1 MSRETRSSSYDA
13 EANAQ
18 AQAQLQLYAQDLRK
32 LLDAERA
39 KAGQLAAAHRQ
50 LLIYARELKQTVAK
64 EHERALALERAYLDT
79 VQRLNRAVSLK
90 DNETACHDVRIG
102 HYAELLAI
110 RSGWTEADA
119 ERLFRAAPLHDV
131 GKIGVPDSILRKP
144 GPLDDYEWERL
155 RQHTHIGAE
164 LLAGSGS
171 QLLDLAREIA
181 LSHHENFDG
190 SGYPQG
196 LAGGAIPESAA
207 IVHVVD
213 VYDALRSER
222 PYKRGLDHAAAT
234 RVILEGDGRTMP
246 CHFHPHLLLLFQRSH
261 TELEKVYERVNE

>member
-1 MSRETRSSSYDA
+1 MSSETRSSSFES
-13 EANAQ
+13 EATAQ

-39 KAGQLAAAHRQ
+39 KAGQLSAAHRQ
-50 LLIYARELKQTVAK
+50 LLIYARELKQTVAL

-102 HYAELLAI
+102 HYAGLLGLL
-110 RSGWTEADA
+110 RGWAEADV

-144 GPLDDYEWERL
+144 GPLDGYEWEQL

-171 QLLDLAREIA
+171 QLLELAREIA

-196 LAGGAIPESAA
+196 LSGDAIPESAS
-207 IVHVVD
+207 IVHIVD
-213 VYDALRSER
+213 VYDALRSHR
-222 PYKRGLDHAAAT
+222 PYKQGMDHVAAT

-246 CHFHPHLLLLFQRSH
+246 HHFHPHILRLFERSH
-261 TELEKVYERVNE
+261 AELEAVYERVRE